1 MHFVLVDPS
10 ALLASLVTAR
20 YMGGPL
26 TFLSSAMNSRSLR
39 ESSPAGDSSAR
50 ATRLRVGIDARV
62 LAEHAPKGVA
72 RYLRALL
79 RATAELAPQHE
90 YFLYLRQTPLT
101 EAPFTTAPFRQLVLP
116 GNVVL
121 NSPLIWQQL
130 YFPWQAWRNG
140 MNVLV
145 SPYYCGPLFTS
156 VPHVVCICDISFS
169 LFPQDFPSWI
179 HFKPKLLARPSSR
192 MATRVMTISEFS
204 RQEILREYRLAPEK
218 VIAIHA
224 GTEERYWR
232 REHAGAENPDC
243 LVDSPFFLFV
253 GSLLPR
259 RQIDMVIRALS
270 QLPTYYQLI
279 VVGETDPAKR
289 EALLA
294 LARQWQVASR
304 VIWLGHVSDETLENL
319 YQQAIALVSPSIYE
333 GLGLP
338 VLEAMQRGVPVIAWD
353 IPVVRE
359 VAGEAAV
366 LLPCGDLEQLTNAM
380 RKVGEDEAF
389 RLSLTEKGR
398 AWIQQ
403 FSWQQA
409 AATFLTLLLDA
420 SGQP

>member
-1 MHFVLVDPS
+1 MYFVRVDPS
-10 ALLASLVTAR
+10 ASLVSLVATR
-20 YMGGPL
+20 YMGEPL
-26 TFLSSAMNSRSLR
+26 TLLSLAMNSRSFH
-39 ESSPAGDSSAR
+39 ENSSANESPAKA
-50 ATRLRVGIDARV
+50 ARLRIGIDARV
-62 LAEHAPKGVA
+62 LAERAPKGVA

-101 EAPFTTAPFRQLVLP
+101 EAPFTAAPFRQHVLP

-130 YFPWQAWRNG
+130 YFPWQVWRDG
-140 MNVLV
+140 MHVLV
-145 SPYYCGPLFTS
+145 SPYYCGPLLTS

-224 GTEERYWR
+224 GTETRYWQC
-232 REHAGAENPDC
+232 EHAVAENPDY

-270 QLPTYYQLI
+270 QLPRHYQLV

-294 LARQWQVASR
+294 LAQQWKVGGR
-304 VIWLGHVSDETLENL
+304 VIWLGHISDETLENL
-319 YQQAIALVSPSIYE
+319 YQRAIALVSPSIYE
-333 GLGLP
+333 GFGLP

-359 VAGEAAV
+359 VAGDAAV

-380 RKVGEDEAF
+380 RKVGEEEAF
-389 RLSLTEKGR
+389 RLSLSEKGQ
-398 AWIQQ
+398 AWARR